1 VRPLRG
7 GFMALYRLS
16 VKIGSKGSGRAHFD
30 YISGDGKYKRIGT
43 EDDIRLTRS
52 NAIPSW
58 AKSPRDFWKEEEKIG
73 DGFRKIELALP
84 VELEP
89 KNQER
94 LVEQFVNKNFKDY
107 PCTYAIHDSKNGE
120 NPHVHIMFSE
130 RKRVENREE
139 PSREQFFRKS
149 RTRKDGTVSGGYA
162 KDTTITKGAGRK
174 QWLLDLRKDW
184 EYGQNIY
191 LERANVPERVDCRSL
206 KDQGVDR
213 VPQIHV
219 GAKAWRM
226 QERSE
231 RFCENMEIIAVNSN
245 MKRISAEIDELN
257 HSIEQAGVELRDI
270 WLEKLSNTHKQT
282 NREPEGEAVTLGV
295 SGVSALRF
303 YSNGVVSD
311 CHGRNYEASDIAQ
324 YKNGEDYPLH
334 VNGKRWS
341 INDEVRKS
349 QYIHSIERSRWHK
362 EEQMSRRDVLDSLQ
376 KLNAGYGI
384 HSDIRSARL
393 NSDGINL
400 EIDRL
405 ISHPQ
410 WVEML
415 NSVNR
420 HEFDFQR
427 LVGEISK
434 NEAFI
439 QEYGTDL
446 VKELCYKQKIEQ
458 PMELRN
464 RPKVLPRIV
473 REKRAERINQAT
485 KEITRDTGMSR

>member
-1 VRPLRG
+1 MRPLRG

-52 NAIPSW
+52 NDIPSW

-130 RKRVENREE
+130 RKRVDTREE
-139 PSREQFFRKS
+139 PSREQFFKKS

-226 QERSE
+226 KERSE
-231 RFCENMEIIAVNSN
+231 RFCENMEIIAVNSS
-245 MKRISAEIDELN
+245 MKRISAELDELN
-257 HSIEQAGVELRDI
+257 HSIEQVGVELRDI
-270 WLEKLSNTHKQT
+270 WLEKLYNTHKQT

-311 CHGRNYEASDIAQ
+311 CHGRNYEASDITE
-324 YKNGEDYPLH
+324 YKSGEDYPLH

-473 REKRAERINQAT
+473 REKRTERINQAT
-485 KEITRDTGMSR
+485 KDIIRDTGMSR

>member
-1 VRPLRG
+1 
-7 GFMALYRLS
+7 MALYRLS
-16 VKIGSKGSGRAHFD
+16 VKVGSKGSGRAHFD

-52 NAIPSW
+52 NGIPSW
-58 AKSPRDFWKEEEKIG
+58 AKYPRDFWKEEEKVG

-84 VELEP
+84 IELEQ
-89 KNQER
+89 KNQEQ
-94 LVEQFVNKNFKDY
+94 LVEQFVRYNFKDY
-107 PCTYAIHDSKNGE
+107 PCTYAIHDSKDGK

-139 PSREQFFRKS
+139 PSRENFFKKS

-174 QWLLDLRKDW
+174 QWLLDLRQDW
-184 EYGQNIY
+184 ERGQNIY
-191 LERANVPERVDCRSL
+191 LERANTPARVDCRSL
-206 KDQGVDR
+206 KDQGLDR

-226 QERSE
+226 KERSE
-231 RFCENMEIIAVNSN
+231 RFCENMEIISANTN
-245 MKRISAEIDELN
+245 MKRISAELDEL
-257 HSIEQAGVELRDI
+257 HRSIERVEVELRDI
-270 WLEKLSNTHKQT
+270 WIENLSNTHKPT
-282 NREPEGEAVTLGV
+282 NREPEGEGLTLGV
-295 SGVSALRF
+295 YGVSALTF

-311 CHGRNYEASDIAQ
+311 CCGRKYEASDIAKYQ
-324 YKNGEDYPLH
+324 IGEEPRLRISDK
-334 VNGKRWS
+334 VWK
-341 INDEVRKS
+341 ITDEARKER
-349 QYIHSIERSRWHK
+349 YIHSIERSKWHK

-376 KLNAGYGI
+376 KLDAGYGI

-393 NSDGINL
+393 NSEGIQL
-400 EIDRL
+400 EIERL
-405 ISHPQ
+405 ISHPR

-415 NSVNR
+415 ASVNR
-420 HEFDFQR
+420 REFDFQR

-446 VKELCYKQKIEQ
+446 VRDLCSKQKIQE
-458 PMELRN
+458 PLELRY
-464 RPKVLPRIV
+464 RTKVLPRVV
-473 REKRAERINQAT
+473 RERRAEMKTTT
-485 KEITRDTGMSR
+485 KELTRDTGFSR

>member
-1 VRPLRG
+1 
-7 GFMALYRLS
+7 MALYRLS
-16 VKIGSKGSGRAHFD
+16 VKVGSKGSGRAHFD

-52 NAIPSW
+52 NGIPSW
-58 AKSPRDFWKEEEKIG
+58 AKSPRDFWKEEEKVG

-84 VELEP
+84 IELEQ
-89 KNQER
+89 KNQEQ
-94 LVEQFVNKNFKDY
+94 LVEQFVRYNLKDY
-107 PCTYAIHDSKNGE
+107 PCTYAIHDSKDGK

-139 PSREQFFRKS
+139 PSRENFFKKS

-174 QWLLDLRKDW
+174 QWLLDLRQDW
-184 EYGQNIY
+184 ERGQNIY
-191 LERANVPERVDCRSL
+191 LERANTPARVDCRSL
-206 KDQGVDR
+206 KDRGLDR

-226 QERSE
+226 KERSE
-231 RFCENMEIIAVNSN
+231 RFCENMEIISANTN
-245 MKRISAEIDELN
+245 MKRISAELDEL
-257 HSIEQAGVELRDI
+257 HRSIERVEVELRDI
-270 WLEKLSNTHKQT
+270 WIENLSNTHKPT
-282 NREPEGEAVTLGV
+282 NREPEGEGLTLGV
-295 SGVSALRF
+295 YGVSALTF

-311 CHGRNYEASDIAQ
+311 CCGRKYEASDIAKYQ
-324 YKNGEDYPLH
+324 IGEEPRLRISDK
-334 VNGKRWS
+334 VWK
-341 INDEVRKS
+341 ITDEARKER
-349 QYIHSIERSRWHK
+349 YIHSIDRSKWHK

-376 KLNAGYGI
+376 KLDAGYGI

-393 NSDGINL
+393 NSEGIQL

-405 ISHPQ
+405 ISHPR

-415 NSVNR
+415 ASVNR
-420 HEFDFQR
+420 REFDFQR

-434 NEAFI
+434 NKAFI

-446 VKELCYKQKIEQ
+446 VRDLCSKQKIQE
-458 PMELRN
+458 PLELRYGT
-464 RPKVLPRIV
+464 KVLPRVV
-473 REKRAERINQAT
+473 RERRAEIKQRT
-485 KEITRDTGMSR
+485 KEITRDDGMSR

>member
-1 VRPLRG
+1 
-7 GFMALYRLS
+7 MALYRLS

-130 RKRVENREE
+130 RKRVDTREE
-139 PSREQFFRKS
+139 PSREQFFKKS

-226 QERSE
+226 KERSE
-231 RFCENMEIIAVNSN
+231 RFCENMEIIAVNSS
-245 MKRISAEIDELN
+245 MKRISAELDELN
-257 HSIEQAGVELRDI
+257 HSIEQVGVELRDI

-311 CHGRNYEASDIAQ
+311 CHGRNYEASDITE
-324 YKNGEDYPLH
+324 YKSGEDYPLH

-464 RPKVLPRIV
+464 RHKVLPRIV

>member
-1 VRPLRG
+1 MCPLRG

-130 RKRVENREE
+130 RKRVDTREE
-139 PSREQFFRKS
+139 PSREQFFKKS

-162 KDTTITKGAGRK
+162 KDATITKGARRK

-226 QERSE
+226 KERSE
-231 RFCENMEIIAVNSN
+231 RFCENMEIIAVNSS
-245 MKRISAEIDELN
+245 MKRISAELDELN
-257 HSIEQAGVELRDI
+257 HSIEQVGVELRDI

-311 CHGRNYEASDIAQ
+311 CHGRNYEASDITE
-324 YKNGEDYPLH
+324 YKSGEDYPLH

-473 REKRAERINQAT
+473 REKSAERINQAT

>member
-1 VRPLRG
+1 MNS
-7 GFMALYRLS
+7 FS
-16 VKIGSKGSGRAHFD
+16 KI
-30 YISGDGKYKRIGT
+30 T
-43 EDDIRLTRS
+43 NT
-52 NAIPSW
+52 
-58 AKSPRDFWKEEEKIG
+58 
-73 DGFRKIELALP
+73 
-84 VELEP
+84 
-89 KNQER
+89 
-94 LVEQFVNKNFKDY
+94 
-107 PCTYAIHDSKNGE
+107 
-120 NPHVHIMFSE
+120 
-130 RKRVENREE
+130 
-139 PSREQFFRKS
+139 
-149 RTRKDGTVSGGYA
+149 KDGTVSGGYA

-226 QERSE
+226 KERSE
-231 RFCENMEIIAVNSN
+231 RFCENMEIIAVNSS
-245 MKRISAEIDELN
+245 MKRISTELDELN
-257 HSIEQAGVELRDI
+257 HSIEQVGVELRDI

-311 CHGRNYEASDIAQ
+311 CHGRNYEANDITE
-324 YKNGEDYPLH
+324 YKSGEDYPLH

-446 VKELCYKQKIEQ
+446 VKELCYKQKLNNQWTCEIDLKYYL
-458 PMELRN
+458 ELF
-464 RPKVLPRIV
+464 V
-473 REKRAERINQAT
+473 RRELNELIRLQK
-485 KEITRDTGMSR
+485 KLLEILV

>member
-1 VRPLRG
+1 MRPLRG

-58 AKSPRDFWKEEEKIG
+58 AKSPRDFWREEEKIG

-139 PSREQFFRKS
+139 PSREQFFKKS

-162 KDTTITKGAGRK
+162 KDTKITKGAGRK

-226 QERSE
+226 KERSE
-231 RFCENMEIIAVNSN
+231 RFCENMEIIAVNSS
-245 MKRISAEIDELN
+245 MKRISTELDELN
-257 HSIEQAGVELRDI
+257 HSIGQLGVELRDI

-311 CHGRNYEASDIAQ
+311 CHGRNYEASDITE
-324 YKNGEDYPLH
+324 YKSGEDYPLH

-384 HSDIRSARL
+384 HSDIRSDRL

-427 LVGEISK
+427 LVGEISE

-439 QEYGTDL
+439 QEYGTII
-446 VKELCYKQKIEQ
+446 YMIKI
-458 PMELRN
+458 
-464 RPKVLPRIV
+464 
-473 REKRAERINQAT
+473 
-485 KEITRDTGMSR
+485 

>member
-1 VRPLRG
+1 
-7 GFMALYRLS
+7 MALYRLS
-16 VKIGSKGSGRAHFD
+16 VKVGSKGSGRAHFD

-58 AKSPRDFWKEEEKIG
+58 AKSPLDFWKEEEKIG

-130 RKRVENREE
+130 RKRVDTREE
-139 PSREQFFRKS
+139 PSREQFFKKS

-162 KDTTITKGAGRK
+162 KDTSITKGAGRK
-174 QWLLDLRKDW
+174 QWLLELRKDW

-191 LERANVPERVDCRSL
+191 LERADVSERVDCRSL
-206 KDQGVDR
+206 KEQGIDR

-226 QERSE
+226 KERSE
-231 RFCENMEIIAVNSN
+231 RFCENMEIISINAD
-245 MKRISAEIDELN
+245 MKCISAELDEL
-257 HSIEQAGVELRDI
+257 HRSIEQVEVELRDI
-270 WLEKLSNTHKQT
+270 WLENLANTHKPT
-282 NREPEGEAVTLGV
+282 NRDPEGEGVTLAV
-295 SGVSALRF
+295 SGVSALKF
-303 YSNGVVSD
+303 YSNGVVKD
-311 CHGRNYEASDIAQ
+311 CHGRKYEASDIAK
-324 YKNGEDYPLH
+324 YKNGEDYPLR
-334 VNGKRWS
+334 VNGKMWNIKNEER
-341 INDEVRKS
+341 NER
-349 QYIHSIERSRWHK
+349 YIHSIERSKWHK

-384 HSDIRSARL
+384 HSGIGSAKL
-393 NSDGINL
+393 NSDGIQS

-405 ISHPQ
+405 ISHPR

-415 NSVNR
+415 ASVNR

-434 NEAFI
+434 NKDFI

-446 VKELCYKQKIEQ
+446 VRDLCSKQKIQE
-458 PMELRN
+458 PLELRYGT
-464 RPKVLPRIV
+464 KVLPRVV
-473 REKRAERINQAT
+473 RERRAEIKQTT
-485 KEITRDTGMSR
+485 KEITRDDGFSR

>member
-1 VRPLRG
+1 
-7 GFMALYRLS
+7 MALYRLS
-16 VKIGSKGSGRAHFD
+16 VKVGSKGSGRAHFD

-52 NAIPSW
+52 NGIPSW

-84 VELEP
+84 IELEP
-89 KNQER
+89 KNQEQ
-94 LVEQFVNKNFKDY
+94 LVEQFVRYNFKDY
-107 PCTYAIHDSKNGE
+107 PCTYAIHDSKDGK

-139 PSREQFFRKS
+139 PSRENFFKKS

-174 QWLLDLRKDW
+174 QWLFDLRQDW
-184 EYGQNIY
+184 ERGQNIY
-191 LERANVPERVDCRSL
+191 LERANTPARVDCRSL
-206 KDQGVDR
+206 KEQGLDR

-226 QERSE
+226 KERSE
-231 RFCENMEIIAVNSN
+231 RFCENMEIISANTN
-245 MKRISAEIDELN
+245 MKRISAELDEL
-257 HSIEQAGVELRDI
+257 HRSIERVEVELRDI
-270 WLEKLSNTHKQT
+270 WIENLSNTHKPT
-282 NREPEGEAVTLGV
+282 NREPEGEGLTLSV
-295 SGVSALRF
+295 YGVSALTF

-311 CHGRNYEASDIAQ
+311 CCGRQYEASDIAKYQ
-324 YKNGEDYPLH
+324 RGEEPRLRISD
-334 VNGKRWS
+334 KAWK
-341 INDEVRKS
+341 IIDESRKER
-349 QYIHSIERSRWHK
+349 YIHSIERSEWHK
-362 EEQMSRRDVLDSLQ
+362 EEQMSRRDVLDGLQ
-376 KLNAGYGI
+376 NLNAGYSI
-384 HSDIRSARL
+384 HSGIDSVKL
-393 NSDGINL
+393 NSEGIQL

-405 ISHPQ
+405 ISHPR

-415 NSVNR
+415 ASVNR
-420 HEFDFQR
+420 REFDFQR

-446 VKELCYKQKIEQ
+446 VRDLCSKQKIQE
-458 PMELRN
+458 PLELRY
-464 RPKVLPRIV
+464 RTKVLPRVV
-473 REKRAERINQAT
+473 RERRAEMKTTT
-485 KEITRDTGMSR
+485 KELTRDTGFSR

>member
-1 VRPLRG
+1 
-7 GFMALYRLS
+7 MALYRLS
-16 VKIGSKGSGRAHFD
+16 VKVGSKGSSRAHFD

-52 NAIPSW
+52 NGIPSW
-58 AKSPRDFWKEEEKIG
+58 AKSPRDFWKEEEKVG

-84 VELEP
+84 IELEP
-89 KNQER
+89 KNQEQ
-94 LVEQFVNKNFKDY
+94 LVEQFVRYNFKDY
-107 PCTYAIHDSKNGE
+107 PCTYAIHDSKDGK

-139 PSREQFFRKS
+139 PSRENFFKKS

-174 QWLLDLRKDW
+174 QWLLDLRQDW
-184 EYGQNIY
+184 ERGQNIY
-191 LERANVPERVDCRSL
+191 LERSNTPARVDCRSL
-206 KDQGVDR
+206 KDQGLDR

-226 QERSE
+226 KERSE
-231 RFCENMEIIAVNSN
+231 RFCENMEIISANTN
-245 MKRISAEIDELN
+245 MKRISAELDEL
-257 HSIEQAGVELRDI
+257 HRSIERVEVELRDI
-270 WLEKLSNTHKQT
+270 WIENLSNTHKPT
-282 NREPEGEAVTLGV
+282 NREPEGEGLTLGV
-295 SGVSALRF
+295 YGVSALTF

-311 CHGRNYEASDIAQ
+311 CCGRKYEASDIAKYQ
-324 YKNGEDYPLH
+324 LGEEPRLRISD
-334 VNGKRWS
+334 KAWK
-341 INDEVRKS
+341 ITDEARKER
-349 QYIHSIERSRWHK
+349 YIHSIERSEWHK

-376 KLNAGYGI
+376 KLDAGYGI
-384 HSDIRSARL
+384 HSDIRLARL
-393 NSDGINL
+393 NSEGIQL

-405 ISHPQ
+405 ISHPR

-415 NSVNR
+415 ASVNR
-420 HEFDFQR
+420 REFDFQR

-446 VKELCYKQKIEQ
+446 VRDLCFKQKIQE
-458 PMELRN
+458 PLELRY
-464 RPKVLPRIV
+464 RTKVLPRVV
-473 REKRAERINQAT
+473 RERRAEIKQTT
-485 KEITRDTGMSR
+485 KEITRDTGFSR

>member
-1 VRPLRG
+1 MRPLRG

-130 RKRVENREE
+130 RKRVDTREE
-139 PSREQFFRKS
+139 PSREQFFKKS

-206 KDQGVDR
+206 KEQGVDR

-226 QERSE
+226 KERSE
-231 RFCENMEIIAVNSN
+231 RFCENMEIISVNAD
-245 MKRISAEIDELN
+245 MKRISSELDELN
-257 HSIEQAGVELRDI
+257 HSIEQVGVELRDI

-311 CHGRNYEASDIAQ
+311 CHGRNYEASDITE
-324 YKNGEDYPLH
+324 YKSGEDYPLH

-384 HSDIRSARL
+384 HSDIRSAKL
-393 NSDGINL
+393 NSDGIQS

-405 ISHPQ
+405 ISHPR

-415 NSVNR
+415 ASVNR

-434 NEAFI
+434 NKAFI

-446 VKELCYKQKIEQ
+446 VRDLCSKQKIQE
-458 PMELRN
+458 PLELRYGT
-464 RPKVLPRIV
+464 KVLPRVV
-473 REKRAERINQAT
+473 RERRAEIKQTT
-485 KEITRDTGMSR
+485 KEITRDDGFSR

>member
-1 VRPLRG
+1 
-7 GFMALYRLS
+7 MALYRLS
-16 VKIGSKGSGRAHFD
+16 VKVGSKGSGQAHFD

-52 NAIPSW
+52 NGIPSW
-58 AKSPRDFWKEEEKIG
+58 AKSPRDFWKEEEKVG

-84 VELEP
+84 IELEQ
-89 KNQER
+89 KNQEQ
-94 LVEQFVNKNFKDY
+94 LVEQFVRYNFKDY
-107 PCTYAIHDSKNGE
+107 PCTYAIHDSKDGK

-139 PSREQFFRKS
+139 PSRENFFKKS

-174 QWLLDLRKDW
+174 QWLLDLRQDW
-184 EYGQNIY
+184 ERGQNIY
-191 LERANVPERVDCRSL
+191 LERANTPARVDCRSL
-206 KDQGVDR
+206 KDQGLDR

-226 QERSE
+226 KERSE
-231 RFCENMEIIAVNSN
+231 RFCENMEIISANTN
-245 MKRISAEIDELN
+245 MKRISAELDEL
-257 HSIEQAGVELRDI
+257 HRSIERVEVELRDI
-270 WLEKLSNTHKQT
+270 WIENLSNTHKPT
-282 NREPEGEAVTLGV
+282 NREPEGEGLTLGV
-295 SGVSALRF
+295 YGVSALTF

-311 CHGRNYEASDIAQ
+311 CCGRKYEASDIAKYQ
-324 YKNGEDYPLH
+324 LG
-334 VNGKRWS
+334 
-341 INDEVRKS
+341 DEPRLRISDKAWKITDEARKER
-349 QYIHSIERSRWHK
+349 YIYSIERSKWHK

-376 KLNAGYGI
+376 KLDAGYGI

-393 NSDGINL
+393 NSEGIQL
-400 EIDRL
+400 EIDHL
-405 ISHPQ
+405 ISHPR

-415 NSVNR
+415 ASVNR

>member
-1 VRPLRG
+1 
-7 GFMALYRLS
+7 MALYRLS
-16 VKIGSKGSGRAHFD
+16 VKVGSKGSGRAHFD

-130 RKRVENREE
+130 RKRVDTREE
-139 PSREQFFRKS
+139 PSREQFFKKS

-162 KDTTITKGAGRK
+162 KDTSITKGAGRK
-174 QWLLDLRKDW
+174 QWLLELRKDW

-191 LERANVPERVDCRSL
+191 LERADVSERVDCRSL
-206 KDQGVDR
+206 KEQGIDR

-226 QERSE
+226 KERSE
-231 RFCENMEIIAVNSN
+231 RFCENMEIISINAD
-245 MKRISAEIDELN
+245 MKCISAELDEL
-257 HSIEQAGVELRDI
+257 HRSIEQVEVELRDI
-270 WLEKLSNTHKQT
+270 WLENLANTHKPT
-282 NREPEGEAVTLGV
+282 NRDPEGEGVTLAV
-295 SGVSALRF
+295 SGVSALKF
-303 YSNGVVSD
+303 YSNGVVKD
-311 CHGRNYEASDIAQ
+311 CHGRKYEASDIAK
-324 YKNGEDYPLH
+324 YKNGEDYPLR
-334 VNGKRWS
+334 VNGKMWNIKNEER
-341 INDEVRKS
+341 NER
-349 QYIHSIERSRWHK
+349 YIHSIERSKWHK

-384 HSDIRSARL
+384 HSGIGSAKL
-393 NSDGINL
+393 NSDGIQS

-405 ISHPQ
+405 ISHPR

-415 NSVNR
+415 ASVNR

-434 NEAFI
+434 NKDFI

-446 VKELCYKQKIEQ
+446 VRDLCSKQKIQE
-458 PMELRN
+458 PLELRYGT
-464 RPKVLPRIV
+464 KVLPRVV
-473 REKRAERINQAT
+473 RERRAEIKQTT
-485 KEITRDTGMSR
+485 KEITRDDGFSR

>member
-1 VRPLRG
+1 
-7 GFMALYRLS
+7 MALYRLS
-16 VKIGSKGSGRAHFD
+16 VKVGSKGSGRAHFD

-52 NAIPSW
+52 NGIPSW
-58 AKSPRDFWKEEEKIG
+58 AKSPRDFWKEEEKVG

-84 VELEP
+84 IELEQ
-89 KNQER
+89 KNQEQ
-94 LVEQFVNKNFKDY
+94 LVEQFVRYNFKDY
-107 PCTYAIHDSKNGE
+107 PCTYAIHDSKDGK

-139 PSREQFFRKS
+139 PSRENFFKKS

-174 QWLLDLRKDW
+174 QWLLDLRQDW
-184 EYGQNIY
+184 ERGQNIY
-191 LERANVPERVDCRSL
+191 LERANTPARVDCRSL
-206 KDQGVDR
+206 KDQGLDR

-226 QERSE
+226 KERSE
-231 RFCENMEIIAVNSN
+231 RFCENMEIISANTN
-245 MKRISAEIDELN
+245 MKRISAELDEL
-257 HSIEQAGVELRDI
+257 HRSIERVEVELRDI
-270 WLEKLSNTHKQT
+270 WIENLSNTHKPT
-282 NREPEGEAVTLGV
+282 NREPEGEGLTLGV
-295 SGVSALRF
+295 YGVSALTF

-311 CHGRNYEASDIAQ
+311 CCGRKYEASDIAKYQ
-324 YKNGEDYPLH
+324 IGEEPRLRISD
-334 VNGKRWS
+334 NAWK
-341 INDEVRKS
+341 ITDEARKER
-349 QYIHSIERSRWHK
+349 YIHSIERSKWHK

-376 KLNAGYGI
+376 KLDAGYGI

-393 NSDGINL
+393 NSEGIQL

-405 ISHPQ
+405 ISHPR

-415 NSVNR
+415 ASVNR
-420 HEFDFQR
+420 REFDFQR

-446 VKELCYKQKIEQ
+446 VRDLCSKQKIQE
-458 PMELRN
+458 PLELRY
-464 RPKVLPRIV
+464 RTKVLPRVV
-473 REKRAERINQAT
+473 RERRAEMKTTT
-485 KEITRDTGMSR
+485 KELTRDTGFSR

>member
-1 VRPLRG
+1 
-7 GFMALYRLS
+7 M
-16 VKIGSKGSGRAHFD
+16 
-30 YISGDGKYKRIGT
+30 
-43 EDDIRLTRS
+43 
-52 NAIPSW
+52 
-58 AKSPRDFWKEEEKIG
+58 
-73 DGFRKIELALP
+73 
-84 VELEP
+84 
-89 KNQER
+89 
-94 LVEQFVNKNFKDY
+94 
-107 PCTYAIHDSKNGE
+107 
-120 NPHVHIMFSE
+120 
-130 RKRVENREE
+130 
-139 PSREQFFRKS
+139 
-149 RTRKDGTVSGGYA
+149 
-162 KDTTITKGAGRK
+162 
-174 QWLLDLRKDW
+174 
-184 EYGQNIY
+184 
-191 LERANVPERVDCRSL
+191 
-206 KDQGVDR
+206 
-213 VPQIHV
+213 
-219 GAKAWRM
+219 
-226 QERSE
+226 
-231 RFCENMEIIAVNSN
+231 
-245 MKRISAEIDELN
+245 
-257 HSIEQAGVELRDI
+257 
-270 WLEKLSNTHKQT
+270 
-282 NREPEGEAVTLGV
+282 GV

-311 CHGRNYEASDIAQ
+311 CHGRNYEASDITE
-324 YKNGEDYPLH
+324 YKSGEDYPLH

-349 QYIHSIERSRWHK
+349 QYIHSIERSRWHQ

-410 WVEML
+410 WVKML

-464 RPKVLPRIV
+464 RPKVLLELFV
-473 REKRAERINQAT
+473 RRELNELIRLQK
-485 KEITRDTGMSR
+485 KLLEILV

>member
-1 VRPLRG
+1 
-7 GFMALYRLS
+7 MALYRLS
-16 VKIGSKGSGRAHFD
+16 VKVGSKGSGRAHFD

-52 NAIPSW
+52 NGIPSW
-58 AKSPRDFWKEEEKIG
+58 AKSPRDFWKEEEKVG

-84 VELEP
+84 IELEQ
-89 KNQER
+89 KNQEQ
-94 LVEQFVNKNFKDY
+94 LVEQFVRYNFKDY
-107 PCTYAIHDSKNGE
+107 PCTYAIHDSKDGK

-139 PSREQFFRKS
+139 PSRENFFKKS

-174 QWLLDLRKDW
+174 QWLLDLRQDW
-184 EYGQNIY
+184 ERGQNIY
-191 LERANVPERVDCRSL
+191 LERANTPARVDCRSL
-206 KDQGVDR
+206 KDQGLDR

-226 QERSE
+226 KERSE
-231 RFCENMEIIAVNSN
+231 RFCENMEIISANTN
-245 MKRISAEIDELN
+245 MKRISAELDEL
-257 HSIEQAGVELRDI
+257 HRSIERVEVELRDI
-270 WLEKLSNTHKQT
+270 WIENLSNTHKPT
-282 NREPEGEAVTLGV
+282 NREPEGEGFTLGV
-295 SGVSALRF
+295 YGVSALTF

-311 CHGRNYEASDIAQ
+311 CCGRKYEASDIAKYQ
-324 YKNGEDYPLH
+324 IGEEPRLRISD
-334 VNGKRWS
+334 KAWK
-341 INDEVRKS
+341 ITDEARKER
-349 QYIHSIERSRWHK
+349 YIQSIERSKWHK

-376 KLNAGYGI
+376 KLDAGYGI

-393 NSDGINL
+393 NSEGIQL
-400 EIDRL
+400 EIDHL
-405 ISHPQ
+405 ISHPR

-415 NSVNR
+415 ASVNR

>member
-1 VRPLRG
+1 
-7 GFMALYRLS
+7 MALYRLS
-16 VKIGSKGSGRAHFD
+16 VKVGLKGSGRAHFD

-130 RKRVENREE
+130 RKRVDTREE
-139 PSREQFFRKS
+139 PSREQFFKKS

-162 KDTTITKGAGRK
+162 KDTSITKGAGRK
-174 QWLLDLRKDW
+174 QWLLELRKDW

-191 LERANVPERVDCRSL
+191 LERADVSERVDCRSL
-206 KDQGVDR
+206 KEQGIDR

-226 QERSE
+226 KERSE
-231 RFCENMEIIAVNSN
+231 RFCENMEIISINAD
-245 MKRISAEIDELN
+245 MKCISAELDEL
-257 HSIEQAGVELRDI
+257 HRSIEQVEVELRDI
-270 WLEKLSNTHKQT
+270 WLENLANTHKPT
-282 NREPEGEAVTLGV
+282 NRDPEGEGVTLAV
-295 SGVSALRF
+295 SGVSALKF
-303 YSNGVVSD
+303 YSNGVVKD
-311 CHGRNYEASDIAQ
+311 CHGRKYEASDIAK
-324 YKNGEDYPLH
+324 YKNGEDYPLR
-334 VNGKRWS
+334 VNGKMWNIKNEER
-341 INDEVRKS
+341 NER
-349 QYIHSIERSRWHK
+349 YIHSIERSKWHK

-384 HSDIRSARL
+384 HSGIGSAKL
-393 NSDGINL
+393 NSDGIQS

-405 ISHPQ
+405 ISHPR

-415 NSVNR
+415 ASVNR

-434 NEAFI
+434 NKDFI

-446 VKELCYKQKIEQ
+446 VRDLCSKQKIQE
-458 PMELRN
+458 PLELRYGT
-464 RPKVLPRIV
+464 KVLPRVV
-473 REKRAERINQAT
+473 RERRAEIKQTT
-485 KEITRDTGMSR
+485 KEITRDDGFSR

>member
-1 VRPLRG
+1 MRPLRG

-130 RKRVENREE
+130 RKRVDTREE
-139 PSREQFFRKS
+139 PSREQFFKKS

-226 QERSE
+226 KERSE
-231 RFCENMEIIAVNSN
+231 RFCENMEIIAVNSS
-245 MKRISAEIDELN
+245 MKRISAELDELN
-257 HSIEQAGVELRDI
+257 HSIEQVGVELRDI

-311 CHGRNYEASDIAQ
+311 CHGRNYEASDITE
-324 YKNGEDYPLH
+324 YKSGEDYPLH

-349 QYIHSIERSRWHK
+349 QYIQSIERSRWQK

-405 ISHPQ
+405 ISHPR

-415 NSVNR
+415 ASVNR

-434 NEAFI
+434 NKAFI

-446 VKELCYKQKIEQ
+446 VRDLCSKQKIQE
-458 PMELRN
+458 PLELRYGT
-464 RPKVLPRIV
+464 KVLPRVV
-473 REKRAERINQAT
+473 RERRAEIKQTT
-485 KEITRDTGMSR
+485 KEITRDDGFSR

>member
-1 VRPLRG
+1 
-7 GFMALYRLS
+7 MALYRLS
-16 VKIGSKGSGRAHFD
+16 VKVGSKGSGRAHFD

-52 NAIPSW
+52 NGIPSW

-84 VELEP
+84 IELEP
-89 KNQER
+89 KNQEQ
-94 LVEQFVNKNFKDY
+94 LVEQFVRYNFKDY
-107 PCTYAIHDSKNGE
+107 PCTYAIHDSKDGK

-139 PSREQFFRKS
+139 PSRENFFKKS

-174 QWLLDLRKDW
+174 QWLLDLRQDW
-184 EYGQNIY
+184 ERGQNIY
-191 LERANVPERVDCRSL
+191 LERANTPARVDCRSL
-206 KDQGVDR
+206 KDQGLDR

-226 QERSE
+226 KERSE
-231 RFCENMEIIAVNSN
+231 RFCENMEIISANTN
-245 MKRISAEIDELN
+245 MKRISTELDEL
-257 HSIEQAGVELRDI
+257 HRSIERVEVELRDI
-270 WLEKLSNTHKQT
+270 WIENLSNTHKPT
-282 NREPEGEAVTLGV
+282 NREPEGEGLTLGV
-295 SGVSALRF
+295 YGVSVLTF

-311 CHGRNYEASDIAQ
+311 CCGRKYEASDIAKYQ
-324 YKNGEDYPLH
+324 RGEESRLRISDK
-334 VNGKRWS
+334 VWK
-341 INDEVRKS
+341 ITDEARKER
-349 QYIHSIERSRWHK
+349 YIHSIERSEWYK
-362 EEQMSRRDVLDSLQ
+362 EEQMSRRDVLDGLQ
-376 KLNAGYGI
+376 NLNAGYSI
-384 HSDIRSARL
+384 HSGINSVKL
-393 NSDGINL
+393 NSEGIQL

-405 ISHPQ
+405 ISHPR

-415 NSVNR
+415 ASVNR
-420 HEFDFQR
+420 REFDFQR

-446 VKELCYKQKIEQ
+446 VRDLCFKQKIQE
-458 PMELRN
+458 PLELRY
-464 RPKVLPRIV
+464 RTKVLPRVV
-473 REKRAERINQAT
+473 RERRAEMKQTT
-485 KEITRDTGMSR
+485 KKITRDTGFSR

>member
-1 VRPLRG
+1 
-7 GFMALYRLS
+7 MALYRLS
-16 VKIGSKGSGRAHFD
+16 VKVGSKGSGRAHFD

-52 NAIPSW
+52 NGIPSW
-58 AKSPRDFWKEEEKIG
+58 AKSPRDFWKEEEKVG

-84 VELEP
+84 IELEQ
-89 KNQER
+89 KNQEQ
-94 LVEQFVNKNFKDY
+94 LVEQFVRYNFKDY
-107 PCTYAIHDSKNGE
+107 PCTYAIHDSKDGK

-139 PSREQFFRKS
+139 PSRENFFKKS

-162 KDTTITKGAGRK
+162 KDTTITKGARRK
-174 QWLLDLRKDW
+174 QWLLDLRQDW
-184 EYGQNIY
+184 ERGQNIY
-191 LERANVPERVDCRSL
+191 LERANTPARVDCRSL
-206 KDQGVDR
+206 KDQGLDR

-226 QERSE
+226 KERSE
-231 RFCENMEIIAVNSN
+231 RFCENMEIISANTN
-245 MKRISAEIDELN
+245 MKRISAELDEL
-257 HSIEQAGVELRDI
+257 HRSIERVEVELRDI
-270 WLEKLSNTHKQT
+270 WIENLSNTHKPT
-282 NREPEGEAVTLGV
+282 NREPEGEGLTLGV
-295 SGVSALRF
+295 YGVSALTF

-311 CHGRNYEASDIAQ
+311 CCGRKYEASDIAKYQ
-324 YKNGEDYPLH
+324 IGEEPRLRISD
-334 VNGKRWS
+334 KTWK
-341 INDEVRKS
+341 ITDEARKER
-349 QYIHSIERSRWHK
+349 YIHSIERSKWHK

-376 KLNAGYGI
+376 KLDAGYGI

-393 NSDGINL
+393 NSEGIQL

-405 ISHPQ
+405 ISHPR

-415 NSVNR
+415 ASVNR
-420 HEFDFQR
+420 REFDFQR

-446 VKELCYKQKIEQ
+446 VRDLCSKQKIQE
-458 PMELRN
+458 PLELRY
-464 RPKVLPRIV
+464 RTKVLPRVV
-473 REKRAERINQAT
+473 RERRAEMKTTT
-485 KEITRDTGMSR
+485 KELTRDTGFSR